1 MYIYFLQQ
9 NFSKRKA
16 REETRVPVPRNRKAE
31 NTRMKRCK
39 VQVAI
44 HLSKKD
50 DDWTDHII
58 VAYLHK

>member
-44 HLSKKD
+44 HQKKMMIGQ
-50 DDWTDHII
+50 II
-58 VAYLHK
+58 